1 MTDPVA
7 LVTGGSGGIGAATCT
22 ALARRGFA
30 VGVHWYR
37 DEAGAGRV
45 VEAVLRAG
53 GTATAVRG
61 DVSDAADVDAMISRL
76 TDRWGRLDALVTCAG
91 TFDPISLEALSPDR
105 WVRML
110 AVHLTGTYLTV
121 RAALPWLTRSPQ
133 GAIVTVGS
141 TAALTGGTSG
151 AHYAAAKGGVLAFT
165 RAVAA
170 ELAPQGVRVN
180 AVVPGK
186 VRTAMVEPALA
197 AQGEEALART
207 VPLGRLGT
215 PEEVAEAIAFLASP
229 AASFITGAVLVVS
242 GGYGLLAPGAH

>member
-1 MTDPVA
+1 M
-7 LVTGGSGGIGAATCT
+7 
-22 ALARRGFA
+22 
-30 VGVHWYR
+30 
-37 DEAGAGRV
+37 
-45 VEAVLRAG
+45 
-53 GTATAVRG
+53 
-61 DVSDAADVDAMISRL
+61 SDAADVDAMVAAI

-91 TFDPISLEALSPDR
+91 LFDPAPLEALSPER
-105 WVRML
+105 WARML
-110 AVHLTGTYLTV
+110 AVHLTGTYLTL

-133 GAIVTVGS
+133 AAVVTVSS

-165 RAVAA
+165 RAAAA

-186 VRTAMVEPALA
+186 VRTAMVEA
-197 AQGEEALART
+197 ART
-207 VPLGRLGT
+207 AHGEDALTRAVPLGRLGA
-215 PEEVAEAIAFLASP
+215 PEEAAEAIAFLASP